1 MKKAAPRRCLPCV
14 LPLSEIAAVEV
25 ENERVQLLFQVDSMI
40 LDQLLDTCFLI
51 RKALCVMQPVLNVEP
66 GKRLDLR
73 TQISDHCLAFH
84 IFPSVL

>member
-25 ENERVQLLFQVDSMI
+25 ENERVQLLFQVDIVI
-40 LDQLLDTCFLI
+40 LDQLLNITLLI
-51 RKALCVMQPVLNVEP
+51 CKPPGVMQPMLNVEP

-73 TQISDHCLAFH
+73 TQIADHCLAFH
-84 IFPSVL
+84 IAPP